1 MNIPTRDFTDI
12 VRDMSA
18 AITASA
24 GRLIDMSVGSVL
36 RAIIEANAAIVL
48 WVQWLVLLALQTTR
62 AATSTGVDLD
72 SWMADFSLS
81 RLPAATASGTATFS
95 RFSSTGGAFV
105 PVGTT
110 IKTQDGSVSFLVAID
125 LTNPAWQPTLNAY
138 SLAPG
143 VMSINLPIT
152 AATPGLSGNVLSN
165 TITILASAVPGID
178 TITNELATN
187 GGGEPE
193 TDAAF
198 RIRFTNF
205 FATRSRATTDAIGY
219 AISQVSPN
227 LNYVIQEN
235 VDGSGNSQLGNMLV
249 VIDDGSGSLADGLLS
264 SLSYAIGAVRPVGT
278 TFSIQPPQII
288 QVQVSLS
295 VVFPPGISVTTIQN
309 QVQLAIE
316 NYISK
321 LPIGS
326 TLSVTR
332 ISQLVYQTES
342 RIINVSN
349 VNLNGQLTDLL
360 APPTTS
366 FILVSVNFT

>member
-1 MNIPTRDFTDI
+1 MRP
-12 VRDMSA
+12 S
-18 AITASA
+18 SC
-24 GRLIDMSVGSVL
+24 GSS
-36 RAIIEANAAIVL
+36 
-48 WVQWLVLLALQTTR
+48 LVLLALQTTR